1 MLELQP
7 HWFSQPETGIT
18 AMTQSMSE
26 ERKQPLDPADEQRIF
41 VRKAFIYDS
50 SGLTWLKVDC
60 LDFLST
66 IDLRIALFLPREPT
80 GNALVVKNLRAET
93 CTTDVAEFSE

>member
-1 MLELQP
+1 M
-7 HWFSQPETGIT
+7 I
-18 AMTQSMSE
+18 QSMSE

-41 VRKAFIYDS
+41 VLKAFIYDS

-66 IDLRIALFLPREPT
+66 IDLRVALFLPENLP
-80 GNALVVKNLRAET
+80 GNALVVKNLRAKT
-93 CTTDVAEFSE
+93 CTTDVAGFSE